1 MWHKPLLQMGKSCHG
16 SLLLV
21 LLLLLSCDQSVSQ
34 KALTLLCQLGRT
46 QHPGL
51 GQKHLS
57 VRPLRAQSSRVL
69 LLWLLQ
75 HGYLSRAQHALG
87 PLGLLGGQLLD
98 QEALMTTGRQKPLGL
113 RAQSLAHWDP
123 RALLLLLLDCHL
135 T

>member
-21 LLLLLSCDQSVSQ
+21 LLLLLSRDQSVSH
-34 KALTLLCQLGRT
+34 KALTLLRQLGGT

-69 LLWLLQ
+69 LLLQ
-75 HGYLSRAQHALG
+75 HGYLSRAQHTLG

-98 QEALMTTGRQKPLGL
+98 QEALMTTGGQKPLGL
-113 RAQSLAHWDP
+113 RAQSLVHWHP